1 MTTRPSLRSA
11 LVRAAAVALAMT
23 LVLVTSGCSVVR
35 WVWHPRPADAPK
47 VAAAAKPAATPVAKK
62 PKKKTKPPRHGEA
75 AQAALAAAEPP
86 RRDRSKLGDAR
97 EQAALSPAQPYWPYR
112 EAALL
117 FEADSTEAAE
127 RALREALRRDPDYAP
142 ALARLS
148 KLMWDEKRHAEAIER
163 LEAARA
169 RRGTLAPELAAGL
182 ALHYDAVDRPDRA
195 RDVLA
200 AIAPEESRGTASA
213 RVFVMLRGERPE
225 AAADLAVTALGD
237 DPKSAVAQ
245 NNYGIARLR
254 AGDPLSA
261 KKAFQKALDLDP
273 RLPGP
278 HYNLAIL
285 EKFYLL
291 DDEAAEKWIASY
303 WKRATD
309 DPDSLRHV
317 FEAPARRAIAREEN

>member
-1 MTTRPSLRSA
+1 MTPSPRFRTLA
-11 LVRAAAVALAMT
+11 VRLASLAVACALMAST
-23 LVLVTSGCSVVR
+23 TGCAVVR
-35 WVWHPRPADAPK
+35 WVWHPRPSDAPK
-47 VAAAAKPAATPVAKK
+47 VASAEKPAAKSAKKSKTKAKK
-62 PKKKTKPPRHGEA
+62 PRRGESSDAPRAG
-75 AQAALAAAEPP
+75 AEPP

-112 EAALL
+112 EATLL

-127 RALREALRRDPDYAP
+127 RALRESLRRDPDYAP
-142 ALARLS
+142 SLARWS
-148 KLMWDEKRHAEAIER
+148 KLMWDEKRHVEAIER

-200 AIAPEESRGTASA
+200 TLAGDDARGTASA
-213 RVFVMLRGERPE
+213 RTYVTLRGEHPE
-225 AAADLAVTALGD
+225 AATDLAVTALGD
-237 DPKSAVAQ
+237 DPKSAAAQ

-254 AGDPLSA
+254 AGDPVSA